1 MTTFANAAD
10 LIVGKSSLALSNSNN
25 KLIGI
30 PNLIRGRI
38 IVFDRFSFKL
48 PSKQP
53 INRHG
58 VNSAKR

>member
-48 PSKQP
+48 PSK
-53 INRHG
+53 
-58 VNSAKR
+58 